1 MFHKSKKSIV
11 NNKMRRKTTFL
22 LSLLLTIAL
31 GVSAQTSEPRHEILL
46 QTDSGNVRIPPGGLF
61 NS

>member
-1 MFHKSKKSIV
+1 MFHKSKKSII

-46 QTDSGNVRIPPGGLF
+46 ETDSGLSLIHI
-61 NS
+61 